1 MTLIKSVP
9 YLTKVMPSLSSCKI
23 QKEQLTLRFA
33 APANIWYLLDDI
45 PDPDRAFA
53 NIPDPEIL
61 RFAT

>member
-1 MTLIKSVP
+1 
-9 YLTKVMPSLSSCKI
+9 MPSLSSCKI